1 MKTLRV
7 ILLLATLVPGAARA
21 QEAVNPAAESKPAT
35 PPVAGRGGRGAA
47 AAATTSGVAS
57 PRDLK
62 YPPLGTIHIPDS
74 TVFTLPNGMKVSL
87 TEDHELPMVNGQAV
101 VRTGGLLDPAQRIG
115 LAQLTGMAMRT
126 GGAAARTGEQVDTML
141 ENLACTLDVSIG
153 DSSGTLSF
161 SGLKEN
167 APALLQLFKDI
178 LTRPG
183 LRPDKVDIAKSQ
195 LRVAVAHRNDN
206 AQAVAHREFGRLI
219 YGKDSP
225 YGWRPE
231 YATVDRVFRGDVR
244 AFHQRYFFPANVAL
258 GVWGDFKTSEMKAA
272 IEQMFA
278 DWTVQQPPVDPFAK
292 ATTGGMAG
300 VYLVE
305 KKDAAVSYFSLG
317 HLGGRRDDRDMAA
330 LEILNGV
337 LGGGSQSRIA
347 SALRTKLNVTSDVTA
362 AWNAGYAQPGLFEI
376 SGSTPSFST
385 VAAIKSIL
393 EEIERVR
400 TAEVSD
406 EECRRAREMAV
417 NRMVLGYDSSDKLLA
432 HRILLDYYGYPK
444 DYLQQYQRAL
454 QAVTRADLL
463 RVAKQ
468 YLNPANLT
476 IVVAANPTLL
486 GEPLEKLGNVAK
498 LDISIP
504 EARRQ
509 SVEGT
514 DATLAQGRQILL
526 KAQAA
531 AGGAGL
537 LSAIKDYTMVT
548 EYQLDVAV
556 AGAGGS
562 KMLQTDRWVAPS
574 NFRQDAI
581 LSAGRISM
589 YTDGKTGWMGN
600 AQGITALPPAQHYQI
615 TGDLFRVYYRLLL
628 SDRLEGRTVVAIDE
642 SSVQISDGTEQ
653 DVSVEFDPVTYLPRR
668 VAYNIPQVNGASVYA
683 EELWADFRDVAGLK
697 IPFQITL
704 NQGGRRFADGVV
716 KDYQINTGLSP
727 QELSKRPQ

>member
-7 ILLLATLVPGAARA
+7 ILLLATLATGAARA
-21 QEAVNPAAESKPAT
+21 QEAVNPATEPKPAT

-47 AAATTSGVAS
+47 AAAATSGVAS

-62 YPPLGTIHIPDS
+62 YPPLGAIHIPDS

-87 TEDHELPMVNGQAV
+87 TEEHELPMVNGQAV

-126 GGAAARTGEQVDTML
+126 GGTAARTGEQVDTML
-141 ENLACTLDVSIG
+141 ENLAGTLDVSIG

-183 LRPDKVDIAKSQ
+183 LRPDKVEIAKSQ
-195 LRVAVAHRNDN
+195 LRVAVAQRNDN
-206 AQAVAHREFGRLI
+206 AQAVVHREFGRLI

-225 YGWRPE
+225 HGWQPE
-231 YATVDRVFRGDVR
+231 YATVDRVFRGDMR

-258 GVWGDFKTSEMKAA
+258 AVWGDFKTSEMKAA

-278 DWTVQQPPVDPFAK
+278 DWTVQQPPVDQFPK
-292 ATTGGMAG
+292 ATTGGAAG
-300 VYLVE
+300 VLLVE
-305 KKDAAVSYFSLG
+305 KKDATLGYFSLG
-317 HLGGRRDDRDMAA
+317 HLGGRRDDKDMAA
-330 LEILNGV
+330 LEILSGV
-337 LGGGSQSRIA
+337 LGGGLQSRIA

-400 TAEVSD
+400 TAEVGD

-417 NRMVLGYDSSDKLLA
+417 NRMVLGYDSSDKL
-432 HRILLDYYGYPK
+432 HTYRILLDYYGYPK

-548 EYQLDVAV
+548 EYLFDTAV
-556 AGAGGS
+556 PNGGPQ
-562 KMLQTDRWVAPS
+562 MVQTDRWVAPS
-574 NFRQDAI
+574 SFRQDAI
-581 LSAGRISM
+581 LPNGRISV

-600 AQGITALPPAQHYQI
+600 TQGTTALPPAQHYQI

-642 SSVQISDGTEQ
+642 SSVQISDGAEQ
-653 DVSVEFDPVTYLPRR
+653 DVSVEFDPVTYLPKR

-716 KDYQINTGLSP
+716 KDYKINTGLSP

>member
-7 ILLLATLVPGAARA
+7 IVLLATLVPGAARA
-21 QEAVNPAAESKPAT
+21 QEAVNPAAAPKPAT

-47 AAATTSGVAS
+47 AAASGVAS

-62 YPPLGTIHIPDS
+62 YPPLGAIHIPDS

-87 TEDHELPMVNGQAV
+87 TEEHELPMVNGQAV

-126 GGAAARTGEQVDTML
+126 GGAAARTGEQVDTLL
-141 ENLACTLDVSIG
+141 ENLAGTLDVSIG

-167 APALLQLFKDI
+167 APPLLQLVKDI
-178 LTRPG
+178 ITRPG
-183 LRPDKVDIAKSQ
+183 LRPDKVEIAKSQ

-225 YGWRPE
+225 YGWQPE
-231 YATVDRVFRGDVR
+231 YATVDRVFRGDMR

-258 GVWGDFKTSEMKAA
+258 AVWGDFKTSEMKAA
-272 IEQMFA
+272 VEQLFA
-278 DWTVQQPPVDPFAK
+278 DWTVQQPPVDQFPK
-292 ATTGGMAG
+292 ATAGGAAG

-305 KKDAAVSYFSLG
+305 MKDAKLGYFSLG
-317 HLGGRRDDRDMAA
+317 QLGGRRDDKDMAA
-330 LEILNGV
+330 LEILSGV

-347 SALRTKLNVTSDVTA
+347 SALRTKANVTSAVTA

-385 VAAIKSIL
+385 VAAIKAIL

-400 TAEVSD
+400 TAEVGD
-406 EECRRAREMAV
+406 EECRRVREMAV
-417 NRMVLGYDSSDKLLA
+417 NRMVLGYDSSAKLLT
-432 HRILLDYYGYPK
+432 HQILLDYYGYPK

-504 EARRQ
+504 EATRQ

-531 AGGAGL
+531 AGGVGL

-548 EYQLDVAV
+548 EYLFDTAV
-556 AGAGGS
+556 ANGGPQ
-562 KMLQTDRWVAPS
+562 MVQTDRWVGPTS
-574 NFRQDAI
+574 FRQDGV
-581 LSAGRISM
+581 LPGGRISV

-600 AQGITALPPAQHYQI
+600 AQGITPLPPAQHYQI

-642 SSVQISDGTEQ
+642 SSVQISDGVEQ
-653 DVSVEFDPVTYLPRR
+653 DVSVEFDPVTYLPKR
-668 VAYNIPQVNGASVYA
+668 VSYNIPQANGASVYA

-716 KDYQINTGLSP
+716 KDYKINTGLSP
-727 QELSKRPQ
+727 LELSKRPQ